1 MIIKGL
7 QIGSFQSSLI
17 GVITLIV
24 AANSV
29 SLLIMAESNKWYLAS
44 TLAFAFISIPIIL
57 IIRSLIND
65 QNQGAQLFK
74 ILGTKEK
81 VLIISIIAEWILI
94 GIISSFI
101 GSILGLLI
109 IASSSQT
116 FFERIISMSIIEA
129 IKSAIFIS
137 TSCIFGM
144 IIGIIAG
151 VYLAWKR

>member
-24 AANSV
+24 AANSI
-29 SLLIMAESNKWYLAS
+29 SLLITAESNKWYLTS
-44 TLAFAFISIPIIL
+44 TLAFAFISIPIVL

-81 VLIISIIAEWILI
+81 VLIISILAEWILI
-94 GIISSFI
+94 GIVSSFV
-101 GSILGLLI
+101 GSILGFLI
-109 IASSSQT
+109 IASSSQM
-116 FFERIISMSIIEA
+116 FFERIISMSIIEV
-129 IKSAIFIS
+129 IKSIILIS
-137 TSCIFGM
+137 TLCIFGM
-144 IIGIIAG
+144 ITGIVAG
-151 VYLAWKR
+151 VYLVWKR

>member
-1 MIIKGL
+1 
-7 QIGSFQSSLI
+7 
-17 GVITLIV
+17 
-24 AANSV
+24 
-29 SLLIMAESNKWYLAS
+29 
-44 TLAFAFISIPIIL
+44 AFAFISIPIIL